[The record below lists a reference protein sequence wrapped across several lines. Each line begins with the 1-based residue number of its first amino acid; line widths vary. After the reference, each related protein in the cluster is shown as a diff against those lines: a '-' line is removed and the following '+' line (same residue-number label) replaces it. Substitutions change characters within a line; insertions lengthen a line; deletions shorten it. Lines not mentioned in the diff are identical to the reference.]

1 MFDLPYFD
9 KNKIRFRKSDEKSH
23 LRILHASPDTPAVD
37 IYINDKLISRG
48 LAYRSFTEYMPL
60 ESNDYNIKVF
70 PAGKK
75 DVAIIDEN
83 VFIPPNSIYT
93 IAITG
98 LSQDISLFNILDK
111 KLDNKDPNKAY
122 VRSINLSPDAP
133 NIDFYMNDKEIFNN
147 VDYKNITDYTSVDP
161 KNYTLNL
168 KLANTED
175 TILTSP
181 NANLKANKYYT
192 VYIIGLTDGKPSLQ
206 VLIPL
211 DGNSYIK

>member
-9 KNKIRFRKSDEKSH
+9 NNKIRFRKSDEKSH
-23 LRILHASPDTPAVD
+23 FRILHASPNTPSVD

-48 LAYRSFTEYMPL
+48 LAYRGFTEYTSL
-60 ESNDYNIKVF
+60 ESNDHNIKVF
-70 PAGKK
+70 PSGKK
-75 DVAIIDEN
+75 DIAIIDEN
-83 VFIPPNSIYT
+83 IFIPPNSIYT

-98 LSQDISLFNILDK
+98 LLEDISLFYILDK
-111 KLDNKDPNKAY
+111 KLDSKDPNKAY
-122 VRSINLSPDAP
+122 VRSINLSPDDP
-133 NIDFYMNDKEIFNN
+133 NIDFYMNNKKTFDN
-147 VDYKNITDYTSVDP
+147 VGYKNITDYTPVAP

-175 TILTSP
+175 IILISP

-192 VYIIGLTDGKPSLQ
+192 VYIIGLTDKKPPLQ

>member
-9 KNKIRFRKSDEKSH
+9 KDKIRFRKSDEKSH

-48 LAYRSFTEYMPL
+48 LAYRGFTEYMTL
-60 ESNDYNIKVF
+60 DSDDHNIKVF

-75 DVAIIDEN
+75 DVAITDEN
-83 VFIPPNSIYT
+83 IFIPPDSIYT
-93 IAITG
+93 VAITG
-98 LSQDISLFNILDK
+98 LSQDTSLFTILDK
-111 KLDNKDPNKAY
+111 KLDSKDPNKAY

-168 KLANTED
+168 KLANAED

-192 VYIIGLTDGKPSLQ
+192 VYIVGLTDEKPSLQ